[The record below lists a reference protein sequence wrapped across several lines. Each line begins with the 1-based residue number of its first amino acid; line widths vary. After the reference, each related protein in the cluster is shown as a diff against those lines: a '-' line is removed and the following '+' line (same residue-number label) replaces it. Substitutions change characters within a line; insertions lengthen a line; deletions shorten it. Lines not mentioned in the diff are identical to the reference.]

1 MPCQDQESICPMPQR
16 ASLAWKTCPSRRSSS
31 AVGIFAGNRV
41 HNADTVLIGIA
52 ERSGYCTT
60 WETWSRVALTTSI
73 LPTPSIIAPNATSTS
88 TPTCRTWPCPRATT
102 PIAWWRWRSVWWSKT
117 ACPTRPPVG
126 TSGEITGCSFLGPRF
141 RTGLRLGGK
150 KAEALIEASYLDWAL
165 ADFSGYIAADELYD
179 GPYCVLSIVD
189 NRSFKRITYRVLDH
203 DPTHDD
209 IREFFTAFRDMLHVR
224 GLVLHG
230 ITTDGSPLYPGPI
243 AAIFP
248 GARHQVC
255 EFHVVAEITK
265 AVLRAVSK
273 VRKQLAAK
281 KIPLGRG
288 RPRTREAKRAARQ
301 NDRLQRKI
309 GDLFDHRHLF
319 VAHHLTPAER
329 RTLRRITR
337 GLPQLRTLREIM
349 DEVYRLF
356 DRRCRTHT
364 ALAKLAKLR
373 RRVRRFRKVGKTL
386 SKLFSPN
393 LEKAL
398 TFLDDSL
405 LPATSNAVERGN
417 RRHRKMQ
424 KTIYRV
430 RTQQHIH
437 ARIAIDMLRDAQA
450 TGRFDTTQTLH
461 HARAG

>member
-1 MPCQDQESICPMPQR
+1 MPDLWAQFLSGSSGTTGVARFGGFAYP
-16 ASLAWKTCPSRRSSS
+16 AVHTTCTSRIR
-31 AVGIFAGNRV
+31 
-41 HNADTVLIGIA
+41 
-52 ERSGYCTT
+52 
-60 WETWSRVALTTSI
+60 
-73 LPTPSIIAPNATSTS
+73 SIIAPSATNTL
-88 TPTCRTWPCPRATT
+88 TPICRTWPCQE
-102 PIAWWRWRSVWWSKT
+102 PITRTASSPWPYAWWSKT
-117 ACPTRPPVG
+117 DCRTKRPVG
-126 TSGEITGCSFLGPRF
+126 TYGGTIGCLCPLPPS
-141 RTGLRLGGK
+141 RTGWRPGGK
-150 KAEALIEASYLDWAL
+150 KAEARIDADYLDWAL

-189 NRSFKRITYRVLDH
+189 NRTFKRIFYRVLDH

-209 IREFFTAFRDMLHVR
+209 IREFFTAFRAALEAGDCFCEASPPMVR
-224 GLVLHG
+224 PCILGRLPRFFRASASGVRVPRAGRNHQG
-230 ITTDGSPLYPGPI
+230 
-243 AAIFP
+243 
-248 GARHQVC
+248 GAPRGEPRCASNWTAQ
-255 EFHVVAEITK
+255 K
-265 AVLRAVSK
+265 A
-273 VRKQLAAK
+273 
-281 KIPLGRG
+281 PLGRG
-288 RPRTREAKRAARQ
+288 RPAASRPSGRPGGTG
-301 NDRLQRKI
+301 DLQQKI
-309 GDLFDHRHLF
+309 GDLFEHRHLF

-329 RTLRRITR
+329 RILQRITR

-356 DRRCRTHT
+356 DRRCRTDT

-373 RRVRRFRKVGKTL
+373 MRVRRFRKVGKTL

-398 TFLDDSL
+398 TFLDDTL